1 MEKIARLER
10 IGILGGYGKDRQ
22 PEAVREVEFKMGQV
36 VSIVGATGSGKT
48 TLIKDI
54 ELLANKNT
62 PSQRT
67 VMLNGIVPSEEYCP
81 MPSDRLI
88 ALITQHT
95 NFLSDMRVED
105 FLATHASIRGS
116 GRESSIVGET
126 LIFANQLTG
135 EPIDTDSAM
144 TELSGGQTRALM
156 IADAVVIGESPIILL
171 DEIENAGIHRTK
183 VLELLKQYKKIFI
196 FVTHDPRII
205 LLSDFRIIMKSG
217 SMQKVIVTNG
227 EEKEVVEHVKKID
240 DLLLRLRSHMR
251 SGEVITKFHLKEP

>member
-1 MEKIARLER
+1 MEKAIALER
-10 IGILGGYGKDRQ
+10 IGISGGYGKDGQ
-22 PEAVREVEFKMGQV
+22 PEPVREVEFRMGQV

-62 PSQRT
+62 PSNRT
-67 VMLNGIVPSEEYCP
+67 VTFNGVIPSEEYYP

-116 GRESSIVGET
+116 GRESSIVNET
-126 LIFANQLTG
+126 LMFANQLTG
-135 EPIDTDSAM
+135 EPVDINSAM

-196 FVTHDPRII
+196 FVTHDPRIT
-205 LLSDFRIIMKSG
+205 LLSDFRIV
-217 SMQKVIVTNG
+217 MQNGAMQSIIVTNA
-227 EEKEVVEHVKKID
+227 EEKKVVEQVKKID
-240 DLLLRLRSHMR
+240 DLLLRLRAYIR
-251 SGEVITKFHLKEP
+251 SGETITEAHLKEQ